1 MFTED
6 LLLVQTR
13 IIRSVVLPFMAGK
26 WFQPRT
32 PVESA
37 DKLSIYG
44 REEDVNWWITSY
56 GYGNSKIT
64 IWVY

>member
-1 MFTED
+1 MFTKD

-44 REEDVNWWITSY
+44 REEDVNWRITSY
-56 GYGNSKIT
+56 G
-64 IWVY
+64 